1 MSQPPN
7 TRSSSEA
14 SGTKSWIFGTRRSV
28 RFPNRIVPSWVK
40 DPTGWAIFFLIA
52 STPAINVVLTA
63 PSPGISTPNFP
74 DGPSILTPFCTIQ
87 TSLKTVSQHDE
98 LEAPQVTQLHEYLPP
113 HGQSGR
119 AAALERRWSS
129 WKQPKI
135 FVAVAVAHVQCG
147 AWVDQVGKQ
156 QVHSP
161 AVLRLHPRQ
170 GRVPIHGRIV
180 QNRAEGECAGELVV
194 QLLTQDAVRKDPL
207 RGVSRQQRR
216 ARRRSQAFVEE
227 RVVEAQRAH
236 GPECE
241 PDRPILRIGE
251 IRRQPFGRFV
261 VHRCADP
268 DLGGPGEPLQPFA
281 LESRARPVRVER

>member
-98 LEAPQVTQLHEYLPP
+98 LEAPQVTQLHEYLQP
-113 HGQSGR
+113 HGQSGG
-119 AAALERRWSS
+119 AAQLARRSEAC
-129 WKQPKI
+129 KQPKN
-135 FVAVAVAHVQCG
+135 FVAVAVAL
-147 AWVDQVGKQ
+147 D
-156 QVHSP
+156 
-161 AVLRLHPRQ
+161 
-170 GRVPIHGRIV
+170 HG
-180 QNRAEGECAGELVV
+180 
-194 QLLTQDAVRKDPL
+194 
-207 RGVSRQQRR
+207 S
-216 ARRRSQAFVEE
+216 SW
-227 RVVEAQRAH
+227 
-236 GPECE
+236 
-241 PDRPILRIGE
+241 
-251 IRRQPFGRFV
+251 
-261 VHRCADP
+261 
-268 DLGGPGEPLQPFA
+268 
-281 LESRARPVRVER
+281 S